1 MKYVCQIPGKL
12 KWDDPKDLDKM
23 ISEITEN
30 KSKITSLELTHN
42 SIGTECAKRLSEAIS
57 LIENLT
63 SVNYRDLFVS
73 RLKEDLPISLKYLME
88 SLSNKNINF
97 LDLSDNAFGP
107 TAIPSFDFF
116 LKVATNLE
124 HLELENNGLGPEG
137 AEMVCNALLQNE
149 KIKLKTIKI
158 NRNRL
163 EEKGALSLAKVIQKM
178 KSLEHL
184 ELFQNGISSK
194 GMKAIFDA
202 LKENK
207 NLKII
212 KINDNFTKDS
222 IQTLIEIIP
231 EFKNLKIIDVSDSII
246 GNKYGIEFF
255 KTISN
260 MNSIEEIYCNY
271 NEIEDK
277 KAQKEIFENIQK
289 NKNIKIVEFKGNEVN
304 KNLFKDYDK
313 SLKENNHNLEKF
325 ECYSE
330 NEEEFDEEN
339 EKDNEDNEDEKVDK
353 LANDIGNININK

>member
-184 ELFQNGISSK
+184 ELFQNVISSK

-222 IQTLIEIIP
+222 IQTLIEIMP

-260 MNSIEEIYCNY
+260 MNNIEEVYCNY

-277 KAQKEIFENIQK
+277 KAQKEIFEYIEK
-289 NKNIKIVEFKGNEVN
+289 NKNIKIIEFKGNEVN
-304 KNLFKDYDK
+304 KGLFKEYEK
-313 SLKENNHNLEKF
+313 VLKEKNNLEKF

-330 NEEEFDEEN
+330 NEEDFEEEEN
-339 EKDNEDNEDEKVDK
+339 QENDNKEKEVNKLTDDIDK
-353 LANDIGNININK
+353 ININK